1 MTLSLCMF
9 RPLELALLLLSVHLL
24 LNQCLLHPYLTH
36 GTHLPVYLCVCL
48 RPQLL
53 IVLIKGAV
61 GSVPFAG
68 FPGN

>member
-9 RPLELALLLLSVHLL
+9 RPLELALLLLSAHLL
-24 LNQCLLHPYLTH
+24 LNQCLLHPCL
-36 GTHLPVYLCVCL
+36 THLPVYLCVCL

-61 GSVPFAG
+61 GAVPFAG